1 MTIARTAAWRVWKF
15 MMLLYIRLTSENSSA
30 TNFNC
35 HSTDLHACLRGPSCW
50 ATMFEGGSLRASM
63 REESSASM
71 REGPASMHS
80 TRFVQ
85 AHERRVS
92 SNCTIVFGTLQPKTE
107 MRGKYMIFS
116 TIFQLAW
123 AVKTGAMALHTMRC
137 PFISC
142 LDLSW
147 MYTWYIS
154 LYVLQPHPD
163 CVHNPGVAARHIK
176 WYHDVRECRKGFA
189 ERGAQEVSRPEP
201 WQKACAFH
209 FVASHFCR
217 AICVSNT
224 QMRVGNKLQVYIYIL
239 RSYTLIP
246 SKARWY
252 NILAGLCC
260 EHARSPHLYIFFL

>member
-107 MRGKYMIFS
+107 MRGKYMIF
-116 TIFQLAW
+116 QLFFN
-123 AVKTGAMALHTMRC
+123 LRE
-137 PFISC
+137 
-142 LDLSW
+142 LSR
-147 MYTWYIS
+147 
-154 LYVLQPHPD
+154 L
-163 CVHNPGVAARHIK
+163 
-176 WYHDVRECRKGFA
+176 
-189 ERGAQEVSRPEP
+189 EP
-201 WQKACAFH
+201 WHCTPCAAH
-209 FVASHFCR
+209 LSHVWIFLECTHG
-217 AICVSNT
+217 ISVYMSCSHTPIVCT
-224 QMRVGNKLQVYIYIL
+224 IRVLLPDI
-239 RSYTLIP
+239 
-246 SKARWY
+246 
-252 NILAGLCC
+252 
-260 EHARSPHLYIFFL
+260 